1 MDPSVAYALLSA
13 AVVSAAAGAAVVSVV
28 FPPPEHA
35 VVATMAA
42 AIVSANIRF
51 FITCTFLSLFN
62 TGYPVLITPLSP
74 I

>member
-1 MDPSVAYALLSA
+1 MKGFGVTLVAL
-13 AVVSAAAGAAVVSVV
+13 VSAAAGAAVVSVV

-42 AIVSANIRF
+42 AIVNANIRF